1 MGEMKAVIF
10 CSASYSI
17 DPKYND
23 AAREAVRALH
33 RSGWTVVSG
42 GTVKGTMGVIAD
54 ESVVCGGRHIG
65 ILPRFMADVLHPGLS
80 EVVWTDTMGARK
92 KEMRKDADV
101 AIALPGG
108 IGTLDEVIE
117 TLVLAKLGLFRGRIF
132 ALDVDG
138 FYEPF
143 VRLLDHYVETGMLD
157 EESRAMIRFPKTVE
171 RMMEEISK

>member
-1 MGEMKAVIF
+1 
-10 CSASYSI
+10 
-17 DPKYND
+17 
-23 AAREAVRALH
+23 
-33 RSGWTVVSG
+33 
-42 GTVKGTMGVIAD
+42 
-54 ESVVCGGRHIG
+54 
-65 ILPRFMADVLHPGLS
+65 
-80 EVVWTDTMGARK
+80 
-92 KEMRKDADV
+92 MRKDADV

-117 TLVLAKLGLFRGRIF
+117 TLVLAKLDLFRGRIF

-157 EESRAMIRFPKTVE
+157 EGSRAMIRFPKTVE